1 MSVVRKQPARTPFT
15 ELGLL
20 QREINQLFERLA
32 GFDRPEGTAPGEWCP
47 SVDVFECHGKL
58 VIVAEVPGFSA
69 DALRVVCRD
78 RTLVISGE
86 RRERR
91 PAGGISA
98 FLCMERPHGRFT
110 RKIPFDVPVDIQE
123 AEAQLEGGLL
133 TITVPRLKDRRCRE
147 TVIPVKWETEE

>member
-1 MSVVRKQPARTPFT
+1 MSVLRKPIRTSLT

-20 QREINQLFERLA
+20 HREINQLFERLA
-32 GFDRPEGTAPGEWCP
+32 GFDRPEGATPGEWCP
-47 SVDVFECHGKL
+47 SVDVFECHGSV
-58 VIVAEVPGFSA
+58 VIVAEVPGLPA

-91 PAGGISA
+91 SAGGVSA

-110 RKIPFDVPVDIQE
+110 RKIPFDVPVDIRE
-123 AEAQLEGGLL
+123 AEARLEGGLL
-133 TITVPRLKDRRCRE
+133 TVTVPRLKDRRGRE
-147 TVIPVKWETEE
+147 TVIPVQWENEE